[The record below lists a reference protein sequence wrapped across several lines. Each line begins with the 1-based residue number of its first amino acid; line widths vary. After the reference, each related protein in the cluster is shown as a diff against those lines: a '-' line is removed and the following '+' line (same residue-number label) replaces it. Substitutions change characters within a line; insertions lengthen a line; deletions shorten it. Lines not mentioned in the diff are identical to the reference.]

1 MGTQSESW
9 LKQFIS
15 SFNQSNNNTTEPQPQ
30 QNPLDIA
37 KQVAASICKPFE
49 GLRLKPYICPAGYP
63 TIGYG
68 TVYKP
73 DGTMVKMSDPAIT
86 AEQAEEWLMLTIA
99 RDYLPAVLKQSPN
112 LIKYPRTLGAIVSF
126 VYNLGIARYKASTL
140 KRKLNEE
147 DWDSAR
153 VEIRK
158 WNKGRVKGIPT
169 VLKGLD
175 KRRLVE
181 ASYIGT

>member
-9 LKQFIS
+9 LKQFVE
-15 SFNQSNNNTTEPQPQ
+15 SFKQAEEPKIKE
-30 QNPLDIA
+30 NPVEIA
-37 KQVAASICKPFE
+37 KKVAADICKPFE

-86 AEQAEEWLMLTIA
+86 AEQAEEWLMLTIS

-112 LIKYPRTLGAIVSF
+112 LIRHPRTLGAITSF

-147 DWDSAR
+147 DWEAAKT
-153 VEIRK
+153 EIRK
-158 WNKGRVKGIPT
+158 WNKGRVNGVLT

-175 KRRLVE
+175 KRRVVE